1 MAAPKGNQFW
11 LARSSHGRKPK
22 FANKDDL
29 WKAACEY
36 FQWVEDNPL
45 WEAKLVSYQG
55 LSEVETI
62 PKMRAMTQAGL
73 QLFIDISHD
82 AWENYRNREG
92 FVVVVSEIE
101 AVIRDQKFSGAAADL
116 LNANIIARDLGLK
129 DKSEQALTGADG
141 GAIKM
146 ITTEMSEE
154 EASEIYKENL
164 NK

>member
-1 MAAPKGNQFW
+1 MWDA
-11 LARSSHGRKPK
+11 S
-22 FANKDDL
+22 
-29 WKAACEY
+29 CEY

-45 WEAKLVSYQG
+45 WEAKLVSFQG
-55 LSEVETI
+55 VSEVEKI

-82 AWENYRNREG
+82 AWENYRKRDG
-92 FVVVVSEIE
+92 YVVVVSEIE

-129 DKSEQALTGADG
+129 DKSEKALTGADG
-141 GAIKM
+141 GPIKM

-154 EASEIYKENL
+154 EASKIYMENL
-164 NK
+164 KK

>member
-1 MAAPKGNQFW
+1 MPAPKGNQFW
-11 LARSSHGRKPK
+11 LARSTHGRKPK
-22 FANKDDL
+22 FESAEIL
-29 WKAACEY
+29 WDASCEY

-45 WEAKLVSYQG
+45 WEAKLVSFQG
-55 LSEVETI
+55 VSEVEKI

-82 AWENYRNREG
+82 AWENYRKRDG
-92 FVVVVSEIE
+92 YVVVVSEIE

-129 DKSEQALTGADG
+129 DKSEKALTGADG
-141 GAIKM
+141 GPIKM
-146 ITTEMSEE
+146 IATEMSEE
-154 EASEIYKENL
+154 EASKIYMENL